1 MAGKRAA
8 LIGLLI
14 AALWGGAAVFILSK
28 GPHHVGMGVEL
39 TSQLL
44 LVLLVRFLGQVPV
57 SRTFC
62 LTLSPLM
69 AVQVELLYQYVYH
82 SPAKVLVLLLDII
95 LLLICSKKSV
105 KEHYLGLSVT
115 GIAAQM
121 MLFGYDRMMNRLMP
135 FYYRLTGQWGLDG
148 LLKSVLIGTVG
159 ILFFSAFVLCL
170 RMLGRILTRW
180 RSGLERM
187 AGKLKG
193 VELYVLIL
201 VIFSL
206 ILFNITEYGA
216 LEDQMWQVSSGAV
229 TWMQFGLIFIDIF
242 YIGLLVRTVSIR
254 EKMCVARNDKNMVSA
269 YNAELETTLDRMH
282 EIRHDMKNLF
292 LTMGGFVERSGD
304 EEMKIFYRRNIVPFM
319 DSALVRNGLQAKL
332 RVLRDDCLKSFLY
345 YKIIEK
351 TEQGIPVTLTVVSP
365 VGFDGGYGD
374 LVRILGILMDN
385 AAEEAKLA
393 KGSVDL
399 RITEDHEGI
408 TIRVENDVRP
418 QAKKRGV
425 IPGVTDKGLGR
436 GKGLLI
442 VKKIMAGYDNLLLNS
457 YFTDRSFVQSLLI
470 IKSE

>member
-206 ILFNITEYGA
+206 ILFNITEYGV
-216 LEDQMWQVSSGAV
+216 LEDRMWQVSSGAV

-242 YIGLLVRTVSIR
+242 Y
-254 EKMCVARNDKNMVSA
+254 M
-269 YNAELETTLDRMH
+269 
-282 EIRHDMKNLF
+282 
-292 LTMGGFVERSGD
+292 
-304 EEMKIFYRRNIVPFM
+304 
-319 DSALVRNGLQAKL
+319 
-332 RVLRDDCLKSFLY
+332 
-345 YKIIEK
+345 
-351 TEQGIPVTLTVVSP
+351 
-365 VGFDGGYGD
+365 
-374 LVRILGILMDN
+374 
-385 AAEEAKLA
+385 
-393 KGSVDL
+393 
-399 RITEDHEGI
+399 
-408 TIRVENDVRP
+408 
-418 QAKKRGV
+418 
-425 IPGVTDKGLGR
+425 
-436 GKGLLI
+436 
-442 VKKIMAGYDNLLLNS
+442 
-457 YFTDRSFVQSLLI
+457 
-470 IKSE
+470 